1 MCNNCKSK
9 KEVLILEQIIDIR
22 RLRQDLYDHFGTGAF
37 AVSPAM
43 ILEADKIKRL
53 SDEEIIIKAEEEG
66 FDLSRYVI

>member
-1 MCNNCKSK
+1 M
-9 KEVLILEQIIDIR
+9 EYIIDIG

-53 SDEEIIIKAEEEG
+53 SDEEIILKAEEEG
-66 FDLSRYVI
+66 FDLSRYII

>member
-1 MCNNCKSK
+1 M
-9 KEVLILEQIIDIR
+9 EYIIDIR
-22 RLRQDLYDHFGTGAF
+22 KLRQDLYNHFGTGAF

-66 FDLSRYVI
+66 FDLRRYIL

>member
-1 MCNNCKSK
+1 M
-9 KEVLILEQIIDIR
+9 EQIIDIR
-22 RLRQDLYDHFGTGAF
+22 RLRQDLYDYFVTGAF